1 MTAVMWDRMDS
12 GLSLYEAIETEI
24 GDYDGLE
31 AVTAPAAPVTLYW
44 LPRGESNI
52 DNAWRFPFDL
62 RFMDATIDER
72 SQKTTLKF
80 APRTL
85 NLNIETWATG
95 NVTNNFPSVTY
106 DFRDSVS
113 NKTAYLAG
121 DLIYDA
127 ISELDTGTGN
137 TTIMAARVSFPDTLI
152 ATYVNTYPTTTNLTV
167 TNMNTFPPT
176 IVVGPDQEYAS
187 NQLVYNK
194 VKVLA
199 GLDAAIFGS
208 AFGVNYYMPRNNN
221 TFNVELTNVEFED
234 LSFVSS
240 PRAINA
246 VALAFTNS
254 NAINST
260 INIGNG
266 YPFVYAANG
275 AVDGW
280 LSADQQINIAYS
292 SYFPHFNF
300 GFWANTAPTAIN
312 GVQFFNPPSLFM
324 FPELVQIIQVFDTAT
339 GYALSTGAWTAN
351 ASVYKIDATILGAD
365 KLRPYECIKFDNTVP
380 LRYQGKHFRPTSL
393 SYDLKADK
401 VKVTAYQIDT
411 FVPPAGNINVNIGD
425 CESGDMVALFTFN
438 TFTNIFTDETG
449 ENTSNVFTFN
459 AFTNVFADETG
470 ENTVNLDAFA
480 SAVDAF
486 SSTDGGL
493 SNVTGISL

>member
-1 MTAVMWDRMDS
+1 
-12 GLSLYEAIETEI
+12 
-24 GDYDGLE
+24 
-31 AVTAPAAPVTLYW
+31 
-44 LPRGESNI
+44 
-52 DNAWRFPFDL
+52 
-62 RFMDATIDER
+62 
-72 SQKTTLKF
+72 
-80 APRTL
+80 
-85 NLNIETWATG
+85 
-95 NVTNNFPSVTY
+95 
-106 DFRDSVS
+106 
-113 NKTAYLAG
+113 
-121 DLIYDA
+121 
-127 ISELDTGTGN
+127 
-137 TTIMAARVSFPDTLI
+137 
-152 ATYVNTYPTTTNLTV
+152 
-167 TNMNTFPPT
+167 
-176 IVVGPDQEYAS
+176 
-187 NQLVYNK
+187 VYNK

-266 YPFVYAANG
+266 YPFVYAAGG

-280 LSADQQINIAYS
+280 RSADQQINIAYS

-324 FPELVQIIQVFDTAT
+324 FPELVQVIQVFDTAT

-365 KLRPYECIKFDNTVP
+365 KVRPYECIKFDNTVP

-411 FVPPAGNINVNIGD
+411 FVPPVGNIVVNIGD
-425 CESGDMVALFTFN
+425 CESGDMVALFTYN

-449 ENTSNVFTFN
+449 ENTSNQLTFN

-470 ENTVNLDAFA
+470 ENTVNLDAFT

-486 SSTDGGL
+486 SSADGGL